1 MSTNTHTYASPVRRK
16 GAALPDGAIRSAR
29 VGFTRAVLM
38 LADVVGL
45 AAGAFAGSFA
55 WMILQPLA
63 DPQPFL
69 ALWPLLILVPVAF
82 WFLGLYPAAGI
93 SPVDELRRITVS
105 LALLYVS
112 TALAMVML
120 TGLESAS
127 RGILVFIGLATIL
140 LVPLARA
147 LARQFFASRDWWGV
161 PAVVF
166 GGGKTASLLLE
177 RLQAHPGLAVK
188 PVAILDDDPQKQN
201 RSVCGIPVLG
211 GLARAAQLQREY
223 GVQYA
228 IIAMPGVSSA
238 RTAEI
243 IDRFAHPFRYTV
255 IVPNFFDTT
264 SIGTTTRDFAGV
276 VGLHY
281 QRNLLLPRNRILKRV
296 VDLLLLV
303 PVGVVALPVLM
314 LAALAVVL
322 VSPGNPFYGQRREGY
337 RGRTIKVWKLRT
349 MRTDADETLKEHLR
363 TNPDAKR
370 EWETH
375 FKLTH
380 DPRILP
386 VVGGILRKASLD
398 ELPQLFNILMAEMSF
413 VGPRPFPYYHVEQFD
428 PPFRELRSS
437 VLPGLTGY
445 WQTTSRSTAD
455 QAAQERLDS
464 YYIRNWS
471 IWMDL
476 YLLACTPRAVLAG
489 KGAY

>member
-1 MSTNTHTYASPVRRK
+1 MIADLLGLGA
-16 GAALPDGAIRSAR
+16 GAAVGSA
-29 VGFTRAVLM
+29 
-38 LADVVGL
+38 
-45 AAGAFAGSFA
+45 A
-55 WMILQPLA
+55 WIVLQPLA
-63 DPQPFL
+63 DPLPFL
-69 ALWPLLILVPVAF
+69 ALWPLAIFVPFAF

-93 SPVDELRRITVS
+93 SPVDELRRITMS
-105 LALLYVS
+105 LSLLYVS
-112 TALAMVML
+112 TALAVIML
-120 TGLESAS
+120 SRLESAS
-127 RGILVFIGLATIL
+127 RGILVSIGLATLL

-147 LARQFFASRDWWGV
+147 LARQCFASRRWWGV

-166 GGGKTASLLLE
+166 GAGKTTALLLE

-188 PVAILDDDPQKQN
+188 PVAILDDDPKKQMG
-201 RSVCGIPVLG
+201 SVCGVPVLG
-211 GLARAAQLQREY
+211 GLARAPQLQRDY

-255 IVPNFFDTT
+255 IVPNFFDTA

-281 QRNLLLPRNRILKRV
+281 QRNLLLPRNRVLKRIL
-296 VDLLLLV
+296 DLVLLV
-303 PVGVVALPVLM
+303 PASLIALPVLA
-314 LAALAVVL
+314 LAALSVVL
-322 VSPGNPFYGQRREGY
+322 VSPGNPFYGQTREGH
-337 RGRTIKVWKLRT
+337 RGKEIKVWKLRT
-349 MRTDADETLKEHLR
+349 MRTDADETLEEHLR

-386 VVGGILRKASLD
+386 VVGGLLRKASLD
-398 ELPQLFNILMAEMSF
+398 ELPQLFNILKGEMSF

-428 PPFRELRSS
+428 PRFRELRSS

-455 QAAQERLDS
+455 LAAQERLDS

-476 YLLACTPRAVLAG
+476 YLLACTPRAVLVG